1 MLVSSKAEDSELS
14 VDLAANSSRTEPARL
29 LEPTKVLD
37 EGLESRDFAC
47 SLSSPMVKGT
57 K

>member
-1 MLVSSKAEDSELS
+1 MSLDKAK
-14 VDLAANSSRTEPARL
+14 P
-29 LEPTKVLD
+29 EPTKALD
-37 EGLESRDFAC
+37 EGLERRDFAS

>member
-1 MLVSSKAEDSELS
+1 MSLADSP
-14 VDLAANSSRTEPARL
+14 DRL
-29 LEPTKVLD
+29 LAGKPEPTKVLD

-47 SLSSPMVKGT
+47 SLSSPMAKGT